1 MKDFIHDGRIYYSPI
16 EFAQAHIGGTWKMPI
31 LLSLREGPLRY
42 GDLKKAIAH
51 ISDKML
57 NTQLR
62 ELEEKGMV
70 TRTTYREKPPRV
82 EYGLTAKAQQ
92 AMAAIDALSVYGQYL
107 MKEAG
112 VGE

>member
-1 MKDFIHDGRIYYSPI
+1 MKDFLHQSRIYYNPI
-16 EFAQAHIGGTWKMPI
+16 EFALAYIGGTWKMPV

-57 NTQLR
+57 ITQLR

-70 TRTTYREKPPRV
+70 TRKTYAEKPPRV
-82 EYGLTAKAQQ
+82 EYALTGKAIHALPAIEGLIT
-92 AMAAIDALSVYGQYL
+92 YGQYL
-107 MKEAG
+107 MKEEG
-112 VGE
+112 VVE